1 VAMMVLRSN
10 CASWPAAES
19 QAWCSARP
27 GSFCTRDLFLG
38 GVGARVWPAEEGF
51 RAGEIGKEERER
63 GGGVNS

>member
-1 VAMMVLRSN
+1 MMVLRSN

-19 QAWCSARP
+19 QA
-27 GSFCTRDLFLG
+27 FCTRDLFLG